1 MVTILIAYTCTTTY
15 TCKEITLPALLT
27 MWIQY
32 RVINILITSAISYIN
47 TASLR
52 SKA

>member
-27 MWIQY
+27 WIQCL
-32 RVINILITSAISYIN
+32 VINILITSAISYIN